1 MSFVWEMAAEE
12 PVSTYLRAGRVLCFL
27 SFLLSALC
35 LLAGCQNAA
44 AQADAVPQVSPT
56 VPQVSPQSGD
66 YVLGPGDLIRVTVFG
81 HEDLSGEFQVGS
93 NGRVSLPL
101 VGEFTA
107 SGLTLSRIEQDIVN
121 RLDPD
126 YLKNPRV
133 AVEVLSYRPFY
144 ILGEVNQPGS
154 YPYVNGMRVINAVAL
169 AGGFTYRA
177 QEDDLW
183 ITRTDGE
190 REEAGPTTLVRPGDV
205 IEVPERFF

>member
-1 MSFVWEMAAEE
+1 MSLVWEIAIQG
-12 PVSTYLRAGRVLCFL
+12 PVNLYLTTARALRFL
-27 SFLLSALC
+27 SFLLGVTC
-35 LLAGCQNAA
+35 LLAGYQTAA
-44 AQADAVPQVSPT
+44 AQGEAVPQL
-56 VPQVSPQSGD
+56 SPQSDD
-66 YVLGPGDLIRVTVFG
+66 YVLGPGDQIRVTVFG

-107 SGLTLSRIEQDIVN
+107 SGLTLSRIEKDIVD
-121 RLDPD
+121 RLEPD
-126 YLKNPRV
+126 YLKDPRV

-177 QEDDLW
+177 KESDLW